1 MIQVATRRMI
11 QVWDLHT
18 RIFHWSLASL
28 FVFLII
34 SGDLGDDLIEWHF
47 YAGYLLSGLIV
58 FRLIWGVVGSEYSRF
73 VSFIRH
79 PLHTLGYAKRMFQG
93 TAEHHYG
100 HNPAGGMMVVVL
112 LLLLS
117 VQVASGL
124 VTTDDVIWDGPFY
137 SAVSDDLAELGS
149 MLHHQIQNVLQ
160 LLVVL
165 HVAAIIF
172 HRFKY
177 KDALVPAMVHGKK
190 PDQGGAVSTSGAGVL
205 ASLIALSLS
214 AGWVLYLF
222 SLPL

>member
-1 MIQVATRRMI
+1 MIEVATRRMI

-18 RIFHWSLASL
+18 RIFHWSLVGL
-28 FVFLII
+28 FVFLIV

-47 YAGYLLSGLIV
+47 YAGYLLSGLLV
-58 FRLIWGVVGSEYSRF
+58 FRLIWGIVGSEHSRF
-73 VSFIRH
+73 ISFIRH
-79 PLHTLGYAKRMFQG
+79 PLHTIKYLKRMFQG
-93 TAEHHYG
+93 KAEHHYG

-112 LLLLS
+112 LVLLS
-117 VQVASGL
+117 IQVASGL

-149 MLHHQIQNVLQ
+149 MLHHQVQNLLQ

-165 HVAAIIF
+165 HIAAIIF

-177 KDALVPAMVHGKK
+177 KDALVPAMIHGKK
-190 PDQGGAVSTSGAGVL
+190 PDQGGAVSVSNAGVM
-205 ASLIALSLS
+205 ASVVALTLS
-214 AGWVLYLF
+214 AGWVFYLF

>member
-1 MIQVATRRMI
+1 MIEVATRRMI

-18 RIFHWSLASL
+18 RIFHWSLVGL
-28 FVFLII
+28 FVFLIV

-47 YAGYLLSGLIV
+47 YAGYLLSGLLV
-58 FRLIWGVVGSEYSRF
+58 FRLIWGIVGSEHSRF
-73 VSFIRH
+73 ISFVRH
-79 PLHTLGYAKRMFQG
+79 PLHTMGYLKRMIQG
-93 TAEHHYG
+93 KAEHHYG
-100 HNPAGGMMVVVL
+100 HNPAGGMMVIVL
-112 LLLLS
+112 LVLLS
-117 VQVASGL
+117 IQVASGL

-149 MLHHQIQNVLQ
+149 MLHHQVQNVLQ

-177 KDALVPAMVHGKK
+177 KDALVPAMIHGKK
-190 PDQGGAVSTSGAGVL
+190 PDQGGAVSTSGAGVM
-205 ASLIALSLS
+205 ASVIALTLS